1 MTSPAQTSNSK
12 LLWMIIGGISLVVL
26 IFFTAQWLLSNH
38 TAETETA
45 VSQPHPVTTSLE
57 NVEAASAAMMS
68 HVNEE
73 SEPAPIQLVE
83 ESILKAAVPNN
94 ESLAKEEI
102 AKLDDI
108 QHQLKDQK
116 QELQA
121 QHHDADT
128 LIKLKEEQ
136 IKLLEAQ
143 LLQTQAS

>member
-12 LLWMIIGGISLVVL
+12 LLWMLIGGISLVVL

-45 VSQPHPVTTSLE
+45 VSQPNPVTTSLE

-73 SEPAPIQLVE
+73 SDPAPIQLVE

-94 ESLAKEEI
+94 ESLAKQEI

>member
-12 LLWMIIGGISLVVL
+12 LLWMLIGGISLVVL

-45 VSQPHPVTTSLE
+45 VSQPNPVTTSLE

-73 SEPAPIQLVE
+73 SDPAPIQLVE

>member
-45 VSQPHPVTTSLE
+45 VSQPNPVTTSLE

-68 HVNEE
+68 YVNEE
-73 SEPAPIQLVE
+73 SDPAPIQLVE
-83 ESILKAAVPNN
+83 ESILKAAVPKN

-108 QHQLKDQK
+108 HHQLKDQK

>member
-1 MTSPAQTSNSK
+1 MTSPARTNNSK

-26 IFFTAQWLLSNH
+26 IFFTAQLLLSDH
-38 TAETETA
+38 TAETEIT
-45 VSQPHPVTTSLE
+45 VNQPDLTTTSSE
-57 NVEAASAAMMS
+57 NVEAASAAITS
-68 HVNEE
+68 NITEE
-73 SEPAPIQLVE
+73 SESAPIQLVE
-83 ESILKAAVPNN
+83 ESILKAAVPEN
-94 ESLAKEEI
+94 ESLAKEEM

>member
-1 MTSPAQTSNSK
+1 MDDHC
-12 LLWMIIGGISLVVL
+12 GISLVVL

-73 SEPAPIQLVE
+73 SDPAPIQLVE

>member
-1 MTSPAQTSNSK
+1 
-12 LLWMIIGGISLVVL
+12 
-26 IFFTAQWLLSNH
+26 
-38 TAETETA
+38 
-45 VSQPHPVTTSLE
+45 
-57 NVEAASAAMMS
+57 MMS

-73 SEPAPIQLVE
+73 SDPAPIQLVE